1 MLRIQYVEGKVVGSK
16 LGIKPCHFLH
26 GIAFKLSSWSNFTNS
41 NIMFLRTALVQFS
54 RGGGMEIVMKEIN
67 ATVKEKQLLPR

>member
-1 MLRIQYVEGKVVGSK
+1 
-16 LGIKPCHFLH
+16 
-26 GIAFKLSSWSNFTNS
+26 
-41 NIMFLRTALVQFS
+41 MFLRTALVQFS